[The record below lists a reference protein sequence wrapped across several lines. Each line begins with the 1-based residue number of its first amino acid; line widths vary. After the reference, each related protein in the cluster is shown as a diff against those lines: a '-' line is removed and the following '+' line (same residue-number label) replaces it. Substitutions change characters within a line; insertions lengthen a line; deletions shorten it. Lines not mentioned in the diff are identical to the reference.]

1 VVQGDM
7 PLLSPNIAL
16 HVQISSQK
24 TAPQGVNAYSSVHNV
39 MLLSSCPSCPS
50 WIVIRPLLSNAEAAE
65 DTV

>member
-24 TAPQGVNAYSSVHNV
+24 TAPQGVNAYRQTI
-39 MLLSSCPSCPS
+39 LSSQGELGEL
-50 WIVIRPLLSNAEAAE
+50 RRR
-65 DTV
+65 